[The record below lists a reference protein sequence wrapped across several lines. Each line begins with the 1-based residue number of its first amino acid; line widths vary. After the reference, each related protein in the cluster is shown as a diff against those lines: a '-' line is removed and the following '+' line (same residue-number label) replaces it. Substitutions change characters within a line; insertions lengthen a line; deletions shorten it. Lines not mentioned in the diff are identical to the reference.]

1 MYFNEWWKG
10 RVIRLIGKEAYFFNE
25 EGIYSK
31 ISAIEAGKIELEDLE
46 FICSTGEYIRTGFLY
61 SIEISRAIA
70 SLHLGDSIEKF
81 EKDIERFRE
90 LYENNKFKLTNTVF
104 RISNKKFYF
113 FDENGKYSCLREK
126 DILPSNIIID
136 NIYIGSNNKY
146 SCSIALSQLEKTIK
160 VYNGN
165 ILKSALCKMKIGDTI
180 QKLVEY
186 CNTVTFETR
195 KLPEGVERF
204 ITRIERPK
212 FICVP
217 ENPNKDATFDYL
229 HIYVGIVSEW
239 KEDRKKYIRDH
250 IREINEMVLEKI
262 ENDKTF
268 LKYGIPINFLRFSKV
283 TLIKRTSEIQFI
295 LELTNID

>member
-1 MYFNEWWKG
+1 MYFNGWKN
-10 RVIRLIGKEAYFFNE
+10 RAIRLIGKEVYFFNE

-31 ISAIEAGKIELEDLE
+31 ISAIEARKIELEDLE

-146 SCSIALSQLEKTIK
+146 SCRGDLIQLEKTIK
-160 VYNGN
+160 VYNEN

-212 FICVP
+212 SICVP
-217 ENPNKDATFDYL
+217 ENPNKDTTFDYL